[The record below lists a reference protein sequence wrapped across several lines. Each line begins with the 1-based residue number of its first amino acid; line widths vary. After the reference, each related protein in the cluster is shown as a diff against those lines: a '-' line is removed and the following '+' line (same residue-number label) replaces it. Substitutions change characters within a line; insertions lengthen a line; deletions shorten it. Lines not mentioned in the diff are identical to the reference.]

1 MLPSFSYL
9 GEHTGFRGTIKNS
22 PRDFVVTELE
32 VPELLLR
39 DARAELLQE
48 SSEAPPAQSR
58 PCPREPKKR
67 RPEPPGPGALGC
79 PRHAAPGP
87 PGRGPSR
94 AGGGSAASPG
104 RSQRERDP
112 DLQPGPGEAPV
123 LESLLGKPVSELLNK
138 FACDVKDAWGL
149 ENNADAGAR
158 EFSLGPRLDKKIRA
172 DLHSAVRQKY
182 PFLVTVTKD
191 NEMIVKGNPDYRELC
206 QLVTEKETSDFF
218 KFLDAKL
225 ENSTFSFEP
234 DGNKEHRKTVHHF
247 INRKFGKLLETKSFT
262 MTDANDQ
269 PNTSII
275 VRFREKSLSRK
286 RCAGGFQKQDVYT
299 AFTLQKENLETLEAI
314 GLLAVE
320 LDVLPS
326 DFSYTGIKDKKAI
339 TLQPMVVKKVTP
351 ERLKEIGNK
360 MEKKGMK
367 IYNIRPAYQHLRLGQ
382 LKGNH
387 FDIVVRD
394 LQHHS
399 HDTSADLKERI
410 SEAVESVETKGFVNY
425 YGPQRFGQGQ
435 IVQTDQIGLA
445 LLNEKMVKAV
455 KLFFMP
461 EDTDD
466 PVNNAKRYFLQT
478 EDAKGTL
485 VMLPEFKVREK
496 MLLRALN
503 RYGVNH
509 EGCTKGWLN
518 IPHSLRIFYVH
529 AYCSKIWNEA
539 ASYRLKT
546 YGSKVVEGDLVFL
559 EEIDES
565 ISLNDKVSL
574 LVKVSIPYCEDSCQV
589 ASGRTRGNS
598 LKLYQKKLGYV
609 HVVTASE
616 ESANKYSIYQ
626 ISLFFSSKVVL
637 PMVGHSIKYPSNKVG
652 QWYHERLSKDELE
665 LCKFRVSPLQ
675 LNIPGCYRL
684 ILKNV
689 QNLSYFLESSEKEI
703 KIEDNHLNDLK
714 VSLHISFDLD
724 PSCYATVCLR
734 EIMKCHF

>member
-9 GEHTGFRGTIKNS
+9 THHTGFRGTIKNS

-32 VPELLLR
+32 VPELFLR
-39 DARAELLQE
+39 DTRAELLQKT
-48 SSEAPPAQSR
+48 SEAPPGGSSPCSR
-58 PCPREPKKR
+58 QPKKR
-67 RPEPPGPGALGC
+67 RTEPPGPGAAEC
-79 PRHAAPGP
+79 PRDPAAGP

-94 AGGGSAASPG
+94 VGGSCAASPDKSEREG
-104 RSQRERDP
+104 DAEPRSG
-112 DLQPGPGEAPV
+112 LGETSV

-138 FACDVKDAWGL
+138 FACDLKDAWCL
-149 ENNADAGAR
+149 ENSADAGTR

-172 DLHSAVRQKY
+172 DLHSAVRQKF

-206 QLVTEKETSDFF
+206 RLVTEKETSDFF

-262 MTDANDQ
+262 VTDVNDQ
-269 PNTSII
+269 PNMSIM
-275 VRFREKSLSRK
+275 VRFREKSWSRK
-286 RCAGGFQKQDVYT
+286 RCAGGFQEKQDVYT

-314 GLLAVE
+314 GLLAAE

-351 ERLKEIGNK
+351 ERLKEIGKK
-360 MEKKGMK
+360 MEKKGIR
-367 IYNIRPAYQHLRLGQ
+367 IYNIHSAYQHLRLGQ

-394 LQHHS
+394 LQQHS
-399 HDTSADLKERI
+399 HDSSADLKERI
-410 SEAVESVETKGFVNY
+410 SEAMESVETKGFVNY

-455 KLFFMP
+455 KLFFTP

-485 VMLPEFKVREK
+485 GMLPVFKVREK

-518 IPHSLRIFYVH
+518 IPHSLRIFYIH

-559 EEIDES
+559 EENDES
-565 ISLNDKVSL
+565 ISLNDK
-574 LVKVSIPYCEDSCQV
+574 
-589 ASGRTRGNS
+589 
-598 LKLYQKKLGYV
+598 V

-626 ISLFFSSKVVL
+626 VVL
-637 PMVGHSIKYPSNKVG
+637 PMVGHSVKYPSNKVG
-652 QWYHERLSKDELE
+652 QWYRERLSKDELE

-689 QNLSYFLESSEKEI
+689 QNLSYFLEGSEKGI

-714 VSLHISFDLD
+714 VSLHLSFDLD

-734 EIMKCHF
+734 EIMKCDF

>member
-9 GEHTGFRGTIKNS
+9 TGHTGFRGTIKNS
-22 PRDFVVTELE
+22 PGDFVVTELE
-32 VPELLLR
+32 
-39 DARAELLQE
+39 
-48 SSEAPPAQSR
+48 SSR
-58 PCPREPKKR
+58 CPREPKKR
-67 RPEPPGPGALGC
+67 RTEPPGAGAPGC
-79 PRHAAPGP
+79 PRGAAPGP

-94 AGGGSAASPG
+94 AGGGCAASLG
-104 RSQRERDP
+104 RSEREGDP
-112 DLQPGPGEAPV
+112 ELQSGLGEAPL
-123 LESLLGKPVSELLNK
+123 LESLLGQPVSELLSK
-138 FACDVKDAWGL
+138 FACDLKDAWGL
-149 ENNADAGAR
+149 EGKADAGTR

-172 DLHSAVRQKY
+172 DLHSAVRQKF
-182 PFLVTVTKD
+182 PFLVTVTKN

-234 DGNKEHRKTVHHF
+234 DENKEHRKIVHHF
-247 INRKFGKLLETKSFT
+247 INRKFGKLLETKTFT
-262 MTDANDQ
+262 VTDVNGQ
-269 PNTSII
+269 PNMSIM
-275 VRFREKSLSRK
+275 VRFREKGWSRK
-286 RCAGGFQKQDVYT
+286 RPDGSFQEKQDVYT

-314 GLLAVE
+314 GLLAAE
-320 LDVLPS
+320 LGVLPS
-326 DFSYTGIKDKKAI
+326 DFSYTGIKDKRAI

-367 IYNIRPAYQHLRLGQ
+367 IYNIRPAHQHLRLGQ

-399 HDTSADLKERI
+399 HDSSADLKERI
-410 SEAVESVETKGFVNY
+410 SEAMESVETKGFVNY

-455 KLFFMP
+455 KLFFTP

-539 ASYRLKT
+539 TSYRLKT

-559 EEIDES
+559 EENDES
-565 ISLNDKVSL
+565 ISLSDK
-574 LVKVSIPYCEDSCQV
+574 
-589 ASGRTRGNS
+589 
-598 LKLYQKKLGYV
+598 V

-626 ISLFFSSKVVL
+626 VVL

-689 QNLSYFLESSEKEI
+689 QNLSYFLESEKEI
-703 KIEDNHLNDLK
+703 KVEVNHLKDLK
-714 VSLHISFDLD
+714 DTLHISFDLD

-734 EIMKCHF
+734 EIMKCDF

>member
-1 MLPSFSYL
+1 
-9 GEHTGFRGTIKNS
+9 
-22 PRDFVVTELE
+22 
-32 VPELLLR
+32 LR
-39 DARAELLQE
+39 SGL
-48 SSEAPPAQSR
+48 
-58 PCPREPKKR
+58 
-67 RPEPPGPGALGC
+67 
-79 PRHAAPGP
+79 
-87 PGRGPSR
+87 
-94 AGGGSAASPG
+94 
-104 RSQRERDP
+104 
-112 DLQPGPGEAPV
+112 GEAPG
-123 LESLLGKPVSELLNK
+123 LESLLGKPVSELLDR
-138 FACDVKDAWGL
+138 FACDLKDAWGL
-149 ENNADAGAR
+149 ENSADAGSR

-172 DLHSAVRQKY
+172 DLHSAVRQKF

-206 QLVTEKETSDFF
+206 RLVTEKETSDFF

-262 MTDANDQ
+262 VTDVNDQ
-269 PNTSII
+269 PNMSIM
-275 VRFREKSLSRK
+275 VRFREKTWSRK
-286 RCAGGFQKQDVYT
+286 RSAGGFQEKQDVYT

-314 GLLAVE
+314 GLLAAE

-360 MEKKGMK
+360 MEKKGIR
-367 IYNIRPAYQHLRLGQ
+367 IYNIRSACQHLRVGQ

-394 LQHHS
+394 VQHHS
-399 HDTSADLKERI
+399 HDSSADLKERI
-410 SEAVESVETKGFVNY
+410 SEAMESVETKGFVNY

-455 KLFFMP
+455 KLFFTP

-485 VMLPEFKVREK
+485 GMLPEFKVREK

-559 EEIDES
+559 EESDES
-565 ISLNDKVSL
+565 ISLNDK
-574 LVKVSIPYCEDSCQV
+574 
-589 ASGRTRGNS
+589 
-598 LKLYQKKLGYV
+598 V

-626 ISLFFSSKVVL
+626 VVL

-684 ILKNV
+684 ILKKV
-689 QNLSYFLESSEKEI
+689 QNLSYFLEGSEKGI

-714 VSLHISFDLD
+714 VSLHVSFDLD

-734 EIMKCHF
+734 EIMKCDF

>member
-1 MLPSFSYL
+1 MVPALSFL
-9 GEHTGFRGTIKNS
+9 TEHTGFRGSVKAS
-22 PRDFVVTELE
+22 PGDFVVTEIEGFPADRRQQGSQALPE
-32 VPELLLR
+32 RSSPCPQQPKRRRTGPLGPGVP
-39 DARAELLQE
+39 AGPPRA
-48 SSEAPPAQSR
+48 APPGEGER
-58 PCPREPKKR
+58 
-67 RPEPPGPGALGC
+67 GPGG
-79 PRHAAPGP
+79 AA
-87 PGRGPSR
+87 
-94 AGGGSAASPG
+94 A
-104 RSQRERDP
+104 
-112 DLQPGPGEAPV
+112 
-123 LESLLGKPVSELLNK
+123 LESLLGKPTSEGLRK
-138 FACDVKDAWGL
+138 FACELRDAWGSGS
-149 ENNADAGAR
+149 DAGAGQ
-158 EFSLGPRLDKKIRA
+158 FSLGLRPDKNSRA
-172 DLHSAVRQKY
+172 DLHRAVREAF
-182 PFLVTVTKD
+182 PFLVTATQG
-191 NEMIVKGNPDYRELC
+191 NEMVVKGNADYRELC

-225 ENSTFSFEP
+225 ENSTFSFQP
-234 DGNKEHRKTVHHF
+234 DGNKEHRKAVHHF

-262 MTDANDQ
+262 VTDDNDQ
-269 PNTSII
+269 PSMSIM
-275 VRFREKSLSRK
+275 VRFREKCWSRK
-286 RCAGGFQKQDVYT
+286 RSAGSFQEKQDVYT

-314 GLLAVE
+314 GLLAAE

-326 DFSYTGIKDKKAI
+326 DFSYTGIKDKRAI
-339 TLQPMVVKKVTP
+339 TFQPMVVKKVTP
-351 ERLKEIGNK
+351 ERLREIGNK
-360 MEKKGMK
+360 MEKKGMR
-367 IYNIRPAYQHLRLGQ
+367 IYNIRSAQQHLRLGQ

-387 FDIVVRD
+387 FDIIVRD

-399 HDTSADLKERI
+399 HDSSADLQERI
-410 SEAVESVETKGFVNY
+410 SEAMENVEKNGFVNY

-455 KLFFMP
+455 KLFFTP
-461 EDTDD
+461 EDSDD

-485 VMLPEFKVREK
+485 MMMPEFKVREK

-539 ASYRLKT
+539 ASYRLKI
-546 YGSKVVEGDLVFL
+546 YGSKVVEGDLVL
-559 EEIDES
+559 EENDGS
-565 ISLNDKVSL
+565 ISLNDK
-574 LVKVSIPYCEDSCQV
+574 
-589 ASGRTRGNS
+589 
-598 LKLYQKKLGYV
+598 V

-616 ESANKYSIYQ
+616 ESAKTYSIYQ
-626 ISLFFSSKVVL
+626 VVL

-665 LCKFRVSPLQ
+665 MCKFRVNPLQ

-689 QNLSYFLESSEKEI
+689 QNLSYFLEGGDKGN
-703 KIEDNHLNDLK
+703 KIEDNHVNDLK
-714 VSLHISFDLD
+714 VSLHMSFDLD

-734 EIMKCHF
+734 EIMKCDF

>member
-9 GEHTGFRGTIKNS
+9 TAHPGFRGTIKNS

-32 VPELLLR
+32 VPELSLR
-39 DARAELLQE
+39 DARAALLQRT
-48 SSEAPPAQSR
+48 SEALPGQSG
-58 PCPREPKKR
+58 PCPRQPKR
-67 RPEPPGPGALGC
+67 RRTEPPGPAAPGC
-79 PRHAAPGP
+79 PRDAGAGP
-87 PGRGPSR
+87 PGRGPSPA
-94 AGGGSAASPG
+94 AGACAASPG
-104 RSQRERDP
+104 QSGREGDRG
-112 DLQPGPGEAPV
+112 LQPGLGEAPV
-123 LESLLGKPVSELLNK
+123 LESLLGKPVSDLLRK
-138 FACDVKDAWGL
+138 FACDLKDAWGL
-149 ENNADAGAR
+149 ENNADAGTR

-172 DLHSAVRQKY
+172 NLHSAVRQKF

-191 NEMIVKGNPDYRELC
+191 NEMIVKGNPDYRELR

-234 DGNKEHRKTVHHF
+234 DGNKEHRKIVHHF

-262 MTDANDQ
+262 VTDVNDQ
-269 PNTSII
+269 PNMSIM
-275 VRFREKSLSRK
+275 VRFREKSWSRK
-286 RCAGGFQKQDVYT
+286 RSAGSFQEKQDVYT

-314 GLLAVE
+314 GLLAAE

-360 MEKKGMK
+360 MEKKGMR
-367 IYNIRPAYQHLRLGQ
+367 IFNIRSAYQHLRLGQ

-399 HDTSADLKERI
+399 HDSSVDLKKRI
-410 SEAVESVETKGFVNY
+410 SEAMENVETKGFVNY

-455 KLFFMP
+455 KLFFTP

-559 EEIDES
+559 EENYEN
-565 ISLNDKVSL
+565 ISLNDK
-574 LVKVSIPYCEDSCQV
+574 
-589 ASGRTRGNS
+589 
-598 LKLYQKKLGYV
+598 V

-626 ISLFFSSKVVL
+626 VVL

-689 QNLSYFLESSEKEI
+689 QNLSYFLEGSEKGI
-703 KIEDNHLNDLK
+703 KIEDNHLNELK
-714 VSLHISFDLD
+714 LSLHISFDLD

-734 EIMKCHF
+734 EIMKCDF

>member
-1 MLPSFSYL
+1 MLPAFSYL
-9 GEHTGFRGTIKNS
+9 TEHTGFRGTIKNA
-22 PRDFVVTELE
+22 PGDFVVTELE
-32 VPELLLR
+32 VPELFLG
-39 DARAELLQE
+39 DSRAELLPK
-48 SSEAPPAQSR
+48 SSEAAQSG
-58 PCPREPKKR
+58 PCPREPKR
-67 RPEPPGPGALGC
+67 RRTEPPGCPRDSAPGA
-79 PRHAAPGP
+79 PGQG
-87 PGRGPSR
+87 PGR
-94 AGGGSAASPG
+94 AGGGCAASPEQTG
-104 RSQRERDP
+104 PEGQPE
-112 DLQPGPGEAPV
+112 LQPGLGEAPG
-123 LESLLGKPVSELLNK
+123 LESLLGEPVSELLHK
-138 FACDVKDAWGL
+138 FACDVKDAWGSG
-149 ENNADAGAR
+149 NGADAAAAR

-172 DLHSAVRQKY
+172 DLHSAVRQKF
-182 PFLVTVTKD
+182 PFLVTLTKD

-206 QLVTEKETSDFF
+206 QLVTEKETSGFF

-262 MTDANDQ
+262 MTDVNDQ
-269 PNTSII
+269 PSTSII
-275 VRFREKSLSRK
+275 VRFREKSGSRK
-286 RCAGGFQKQDVYT
+286 RCAGGFQDKQDVYT

-314 GLLAVE
+314 GLLAAE

-367 IYNIRPAYQHLRLGQ
+367 IYNIRPAQQHLRLGQ

-399 HDTSADLKERI
+399 HDSSADLKERI
-410 SEAVESVETKGFVNY
+410 AEAVESVETKGFVNY

-455 KLFFMP
+455 KLFFTP

-559 EEIDES
+559 EENDECV
-565 ISLNDKVSL
+565 SLND
-574 LVKVSIPYCEDSCQV
+574 
-589 ASGRTRGNS
+589 
-598 LKLYQKKLGYV
+598 
-609 HVVTASE
+609 
-616 ESANKYSIYQ
+616 
-626 ISLFFSSKVVL
+626 KVVL

-652 QWYHERLSKDELE
+652 QWYRERLSKDELE

-689 QNLSYFLESSEKEI
+689 KNVSYFLESNEKVI
-703 KIEDNHLNDLK
+703 KIEDNQLNDLK
-714 VSLHISFDLD
+714 FSLHISFDLD

-734 EIMKCHF
+734 EIMKCDF

>member
-1 MLPSFSYL
+1 MLPSFSFL
-9 GEHTGFRGTIKNS
+9 TAHTGFRGTIKNS
-22 PRDFVVTELE
+22 PGDFVVTELE
-32 VPELLLR
+32 VPAGFLGDSGAER
-39 DARAELLQE
+39 PRGPKERRGRAGVGLAP
-48 SSEAPPAQSR
+48 SPGRNPPEAPPEPGCGLGGAAQ
-58 PCPREPKKR
+58 
-67 RPEPPGPGALGC
+67 L
-79 PRHAAPGP
+79 
-87 PGRGPSR
+87 
-94 AGGGSAASPG
+94 
-104 RSQRERDP
+104 
-112 DLQPGPGEAPV
+112 EA
-123 LESLLGKPVSELLNK
+123 LLGNPLSELLGK
-138 FACDVKDAWGL
+138 FACDLKEEWGSG
-149 ENNADAGAR
+149 ENASAGAG
-158 EFSLGPRLDKKIRA
+158 EFSLGPRPDKKSRA
-172 DLHSAVRQKY
+172 DLHSAVRQKF
-182 PFLVTVTKD
+182 PFLVTVTKGD
-191 NEMIVKGNPDYRELC
+191 EMIVKGNADYRELS

-218 KFLDAKL
+218 RFLDAKL
-225 ENSTFSFEP
+225 GNSTFSFEP
-234 DGNKEHRKTVHHF
+234 DGNKEHRKVVHHF

-262 MTDANDQ
+262 VADGNDQ
-269 PNTSII
+269 ANMSIM
-275 VRFREKSLSRK
+275 VRFREKFGSRK
-286 RCAGGFQKQDVYT
+286 RPAGGSQEKDVYT

-314 GLLAVE
+314 GLLAAE

-339 TLQPMVVKKVTP
+339 TFQPMVVKKVTP
-351 ERLKEIGNK
+351 ERLKEIENK
-360 MEKKGMK
+360 VEKKGIR
-367 IYNIRPAYQHLRLGQ
+367 IYNVHSAYQHLRLGQ

-387 FDIVVRD
+387 FDIIVRD

-399 HDTSADLKERI
+399 HDSSADLKERI
-410 SEAVESVETKGFVNY
+410 AEAMENVKTKGFVNY

-445 LLNEKMVKAV
+445 LLSEKMVKAV
-455 KLFFMP
+455 KLFFTP

-485 VMLPEFKVREK
+485 VMMPEFKIREK

-539 ASYRLKT
+539 ASYRLKI
-546 YGSKVVEGDLVFL
+546 YGLKVVEGDLVFS
-559 EEIDES
+559 EENDES
-565 ISLNDKVSL
+565 ISMNDK
-574 LVKVSIPYCEDSCQV
+574 
-589 ASGRTRGNS
+589 
-598 LKLYQKKLGYV
+598 V

-616 ESANKYSIYQ
+616 ESAEKYSIYQ
-626 ISLFFSSKVVL
+626 VVL

-665 LCKFRVSPLQ
+665 MCKFRVSPLQ

-689 QNLSYFLESSEKEI
+689 QNLLYFLEGDEKGI

-714 VSLHISFDLD
+714 VSLHVSFDLD

-734 EIMKCHF
+734 EIMKCDF

>member
-9 GEHTGFRGTIKNS
+9 SEHTGFRGAIKNS
-22 PRDFVVTELE
+22 PSDFVVTELE
-32 VPELLLR
+32 APELFLG
-39 DARAELLQE
+39 DSRAELLQKT
-48 SSEAPPAQSR
+48 SGAPPAQSG
-58 PCPREPKKR
+58 PCPREPKR
-67 RPEPPGPGALGC
+67 RRTEPPGPGAPRC
-79 PRHAAPGP
+79 PRDAAPGP
-87 PGRGPSR
+87 PGRDPGR
-94 AGGGSAASPG
+94 AGSGCAASPG
-104 RSQRERDP
+104 T
-112 DLQPGPGEAPV
+112 
-123 LESLLGKPVSELLNK
+123 N
-138 FACDVKDAWGL
+138 
-149 ENNADAGAR
+149 
-158 EFSLGPRLDKKIRA
+158 
-172 DLHSAVRQKY
+172 
-182 PFLVTVTKD
+182 
-191 NEMIVKGNPDYRELC
+191 
-206 QLVTEKETSDFF
+206 
-218 KFLDAKL
+218 AKL

-262 MTDANDQ
+262 VTDVNDQ
-269 PNTSII
+269 PNTSIT
-275 VRFREKSLSRK
+275 VRFREKSGSRK
-286 RCAGGFQKQDVYT
+286 RCAGGFQEKQDVYT

-314 GLLAVE
+314 GLLAAE

-399 HDTSADLKERI
+399 HDSSADLRERI
-410 SEAVESVETKGFVNY
+410 AEAVESVKTKGFVNY

-445 LLNEKMVKAV
+445 LLKEKMVKAV
-455 KLFFMP
+455 KLFFTP

-496 MLLRALN
+496 ILLRALN

-559 EEIDES
+559 EENDES
-565 ISLNDKVSL
+565 ISLNDK
-574 LVKVSIPYCEDSCQV
+574 
-589 ASGRTRGNS
+589 
-598 LKLYQKKLGYV
+598 V

-626 ISLFFSSKVVL
+626 VVL

-734 EIMKCHF
+734 EIMKCDF

>member
-9 GEHTGFRGTIKNS
+9 TEHIGFRGTIKNS
-22 PRDFVVTELE
+22 PSDFVVTEIE
-32 VPELLLR
+32 VPEHFLR
-39 DARAELLQE
+39 DTRPELLQE
-48 SSEAPPAQSR
+48 TSES
-58 PCPREPKKR
+58 
-67 RPEPPGPGALGC
+67 
-79 PRHAAPGP
+79 AAPGP
-87 PGRGPSR
+87 PEHDPNQAEGCC
-94 AGGGSAASPG
+94 AASHGKKEHEGAPELKLG
-104 RSQRERDP
+104 LE
-112 DLQPGPGEAPV
+112 EASA
-123 LESLLGKPVSELLNK
+123 LDSLLGEPMSELLNK
-138 FACDVKDAWGL
+138 FACDLKDAWRL
-149 ENNADAGAR
+149 ENNAGAGTR
-158 EFSLGPRLDKKIRA
+158 EFSLGPRLNKKIRA
-172 DLHSAVRQKY
+172 DLHSAVRQKF

-191 NEMIVKGNPDYRELC
+191 NEMIVKGNADYRELC

-234 DGNKEHRKTVHHF
+234 DGDKEHRKVVHHF

-262 MTDANDQ
+262 VTDVNDQ
-269 PNTSII
+269 PNMSIM
-275 VRFREKSLSRK
+275 VRFREKSWSRK
-286 RCAGGFQKQDVYT
+286 RSAGGFQRNQDVYT

-314 GLLAVE
+314 GLLAAQ

-339 TLQPMVVKKVTP
+339 TYQPMVVKKVTP
-351 ERLKEIGNK
+351 ERLKEVGSK
-360 MEKKGMK
+360 MEKKGMR
-367 IYNIRPAYQHLRLGQ
+367 IHNIRLAHQHLRLGQ

-399 HDTSADLKERI
+399 HDSSADLKGRI
-410 SEAVESVETKGFVNY
+410 SEAMECVETKGFVNY

-445 LLNEKMVKAV
+445 LLTEKMVKAV
-455 KLFFMP
+455 KLFFTP

-509 EGCTKGWLN
+509 EGCTKGWLS

-539 ASYRLKT
+539 ASYRLKI

-559 EEIDES
+559 EENDES
-565 ISLNDKVSL
+565 ISVNDK
-574 LVKVSIPYCEDSCQV
+574 
-589 ASGRTRGNS
+589 
-598 LKLYQKKLGYV
+598 V

-616 ESANKYSIYQ
+616 ESANKYSMYQ
-626 ISLFFSSKVVL
+626 VVL

-665 LCKFRVSPLQ
+665 MCKFRVSSLQ
-675 LNIPGCYRL
+675 LNIPGCYRP

-689 QNLSYFLESSEKEI
+689 QNLSYFLEGSEKGI
-703 KIEDNHLNDLK
+703 KIEENHLNDLNI
-714 VSLHISFDLD
+714 SLHISFDLD

-734 EIMKCHF
+734 EIMKCDL

>member
-9 GEHTGFRGTIKNS
+9 TEHTGFRGTIKNS

-32 VPELLLR
+32 MPELFLG
-39 DARAELLQE
+39 DTRAELLQKT
-48 SSEAPPAQSR
+48 SEAPPAQSSL
-58 PCPREPKKR
+58 CSQEPKKR
-67 RPEPPGPGALGC
+67 RTEPHGPGAPGC
-79 PRHAAPGP
+79 LRAAPPGP
-87 PGRGPSR
+87 PGRRPSQV
-94 AGGGSAASPG
+94 GGGCAASP
-104 RSQRERDP
+104 SKSEREGDP
-112 DLQPGPGEAPV
+112 ELQSGLGDAPV

-138 FACDVKDAWGL
+138 FACDLKDTWGL
-149 ENNADAGAR
+149 ENNADAGTR

-172 DLHSAVRQKY
+172 DLHSAVRQKF

-218 KFLDAKL
+218 KFLDTKL

-234 DGNKEHRKTVHHF
+234 DGNKEHRKIVHHF

-262 MTDANDQ
+262 VTDVNDQ

-275 VRFREKSLSRK
+275 VRFREKSWSRK
-286 RCAGGFQKQDVYT
+286 RSAGGFQEKQDVYT

-314 GLLAVE
+314 GLLAAE
-320 LDVLPS
+320 LDILPS

-367 IYNIRPAYQHLRLGQ
+367 IYNIRPASQHLRLGQ

-399 HDTSADLKERI
+399 HDSSTDLKKRI
-410 SEAVESVETKGFVNY
+410 SEAMESIETKGFVNY

-455 KLFFMP
+455 KLFFTP

-559 EEIDES
+559 EENDES
-565 ISLNDKVSL
+565 FSLNDK
-574 LVKVSIPYCEDSCQV
+574 
-589 ASGRTRGNS
+589 
-598 LKLYQKKLGYV
+598 V

-626 ISLFFSSKVVL
+626 VVL

-689 QNLSYFLESSEKEI
+689 QNLSYFLESSEREI
-703 KIEDNHLNDLK
+703 EIEDNHLNDLK

-734 EIMKCHF
+734 EIMKCNF

>member
-9 GEHTGFRGTIKNS
+9 TEHTGFRGTIKNS

-32 VPELLLR
+32 
-39 DARAELLQE
+39 AR
-48 SSEAPPAQSR
+48 
-58 PCPREPKKR
+58 
-67 RPEPPGPGALGC
+67 GPGAPGC
-79 PRHAAPGP
+79 PRDAAPGP
-87 PGRGPSR
+87 PGGGPGR
-94 AGGGSAASPG
+94 AGDGCAASPG
-104 RSQRERDP
+104 KSEREGHP
-112 DLQPGPGEAPV
+112 ELQSGPGEAPV
-123 LESLLGKPVSELLNK
+123 LESLLGKPMSELLNE
-138 FACDVKDAWGL
+138 FARDLKDAWGL
-149 ENNADAGAR
+149 ENADAGTR

-172 DLHSAVRQKY
+172 DLHSAVRQKF

-218 KFLDAKL
+218 KFLDAKI

-234 DGNKEHRKTVHHF
+234 DGNKEHRKIVHHF

-262 MTDANDQ
+262 VTAVNHQ
-269 PNTSII
+269 PNMSIM
-275 VRFREKSLSRK
+275 VRFREKTWSRK
-286 RCAGGFQKQDVYT
+286 RSAGGFQEKQDVYT

-314 GLLAVE
+314 GLLAAE

-360 MEKKGMK
+360 MEKKGMR
-367 IYNIRPAYQHLRLGQ
+367 IYNIRSAHQHLRLGQ

-399 HDTSADLKERI
+399 HDSSADLKERI
-410 SEAVESVETKGFVNY
+410 SEAMENVETKGFVNY

-435 IVQTDQIGLA
+435 VVQTDQIGLA

-455 KLFFMP
+455 KLFFTP

-546 YGSKVVEGDLVFL
+546 YGSKVVEGDLVFM
-559 EEIDES
+559 EENDES
-565 ISLNDKVSL
+565 ISLNDK
-574 LVKVSIPYCEDSCQV
+574 
-589 ASGRTRGNS
+589 
-598 LKLYQKKLGYV
+598 V

-626 ISLFFSSKVVL
+626 VVL

-689 QNLSYFLESSEKEI
+689 QNLSYFLEGSEKET

-734 EIMKCHF
+734 EIMKCDF